1 VATQDNELDARGT
14 KNLEESRQTGYDPGG
29 EAEFH
34 KLWADYLKHI
44 TTLSTGSILLIATF
58 LEKLF
63 SQPRWKAAVLTSLL
77 GFLASVLGST
87 IGLSGV
93 VIRSKKLVWTKAE
106 DEIETNLMVAGTLA
120 AWLGFLVGIVGLTA
134 FTIRN
139 LT

>member
-1 VATQDNELDARGT
+1 MATQDNELVARGT
-14 KNLEESRQTGYDPGG
+14 KNLEESRIPGYDPGG

-63 SQPRWKAAVLTSLL
+63 AQPRWKAAVLTSLL

-106 DEIETNLMVAGTLA
+106 DDIETNLMVAGTLA